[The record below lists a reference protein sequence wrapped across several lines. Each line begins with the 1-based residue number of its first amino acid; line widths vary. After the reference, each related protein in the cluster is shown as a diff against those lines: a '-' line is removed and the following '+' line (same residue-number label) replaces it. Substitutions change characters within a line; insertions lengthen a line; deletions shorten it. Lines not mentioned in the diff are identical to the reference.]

1 MYLQPLLGIVEYII
15 FTSVAEFICAQS
27 PYSMKG
33 VLMGIFFV
41 VLAFSVVLSFGLL
54 EVFKIYVKPDVKCGI
69 WLHSGI
75 TGASIVGVV
84 IQIFTTKFYKFRKRD
99 DILNNEQMFAEKI

>member
-54 EVFKIYVKPDVKCGI
+54 EVIKRYVKCGI